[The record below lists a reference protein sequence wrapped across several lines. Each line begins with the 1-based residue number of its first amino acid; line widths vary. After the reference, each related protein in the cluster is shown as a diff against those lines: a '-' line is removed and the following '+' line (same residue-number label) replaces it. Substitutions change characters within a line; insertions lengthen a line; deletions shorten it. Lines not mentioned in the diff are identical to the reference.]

1 MDVREYPYGKSV
13 LLNAAYD
20 VLERLAIP
28 LSSADSRTGVI
39 RFDGGEMDLTAI
51 LRDGGAVTRVGIES
65 AGQELGSVL
74 HDELHATLQ
83 ECFEMKRRNAV

>member
-13 LLNAAYD
+13 LLNAVYD

-39 RFDGGEMDLTAI
+39 RFAGGKMELTAV
-51 LRDGGAVTRVGIES
+51 LRDGGAATRVEIES
-65 AGQELGSVL
+65 AGRELATVL
-74 HDELHATLQ
+74 LDELHATLQ
-83 ECFEMKRRNAV
+83 HYFEMKRRTAV